1 MAAESETRRINV
13 FFLYDCSKVQEEC
26 DLTRAGIC
34 YFYPEDT
41 PLEHQELLC
50 GQLAGV
56 SRCVSELSCSPVHL
70 LRLRKSKYAVRMRD
84 TFLWV
89 LSCVS
94 EVPDISV
101 CEFLDHLIG
110 LFCFYNGPVQQS
122 YQLHSQGELALHWA
136 RYISHL
142 QGGSTEL
149 HHIFSCLE
157 TIRSTRID
165 PLLLLKSALILQ
177 ACQRCPLVLAG
188 CLLYQGRVLS
198 TQMCPEL
205 TRKVMVNETETYSQ
219 EDRLQ
224 AHGVCWSGATPPSN
238 TVTTPVFLTSSEV
251 NTLRCHPVDNSCRF
265 HCSSQPPDQPKK
277 TPLLSRTLSD
287 IANTDLDPA
296 ELEHALCPPAH
307 YQTHSSPHSS
317 LSDEE
322 SFSLCP
328 STASTPLHL
337 TVTSQSEGSPSES
350 HDHILP
356 NGTLLYKAIESSMFE
371 GGSPVRSEGERN
383 TAEVVA
389 VTGGDPVR
397 SEGERNTAEIVEVTG
412 GDPVRSEGERNT
424 AEVVEVTG
432 GDPVRSEGE
441 RNTAEVVE
449 VTGGDPVRSE
459 GERNTAEV
467 VEVTGGDPVRSEG
480 ERNTAEVV
488 EVTGPEQDQVSAISN
503 GLESG
508 QDSPPQHDGEG
519 EGTKEMEVRGGV
531 KEEMREGGRSG
542 DCRSPSGGTLDCLL
556 LYQHRVGSL
565 VLAVLVEPHFNT
577 DASAKEDVYFS
588 CLASLNGLEAHLRT
602 TSSQPPPAQG
612 PYIYTHYDCVQNT
625 LTTNVSEHSSSSQDS
640 FVKATA
646 LLHSDFSLKDTLQE
660 AIVRNASCAVYATRT
675 KAQETYFLQQ
685 GTSARNSG
693 IPNVQDTAF
702 SLPGKARQR
711 LLKHGV
717 NLL

>member
-1 MAAESETRRINV
+1 VRLINV

-371 GGSPVRSEGERN
+371 GGREEHSGGCRGHRWRPRQVRG
-383 TAEVVA
+383 
-389 VTGGDPVR
+389 
-397 SEGERNTAEIVEVTG
+397 
-412 GDPVRSEGERNT
+412 
-424 AEVVEVTG
+424 
-432 GDPVRSEGE
+432 
-441 RNTAEVVE
+441 
-449 VTGGDPVRSE
+449 
-459 GERNTAEV
+459 
-467 VEVTGGDPVRSEG
+467 
-480 ERNTAEVV
+480 
-488 EVTGPEQDQVSAISN
+488 AISN

>member
-1 MAAESETRRINV
+1 MKINVLHTGVVFFCESAVVLADSINV

-389 VTGGDPVR
+389 V
-397 SEGERNTAEIVEVTG
+397 
-412 GDPVRSEGERNT
+412 
-424 AEVVEVTG
+424 
-432 GDPVRSEGE
+432 
-441 RNTAEVVE
+441 
-449 VTGGDPVRSE
+449 
-459 GERNTAEV
+459 
-467 VEVTGGDPVRSEG
+467 
-480 ERNTAEVV
+480 
-488 EVTGPEQDQVSAISN
+488 SAISN